1 MSNPFF
7 YKRILTLTSLFLTIN
22 VFSQSKSNSFFKELK
37 LEAGIGVGPFYSEKN
52 NNVYRLQFANRD
64 LIFDR
69 IGFYYTLE
77 HSNNFP
83 SSGGYF
89 TDLAGLNLRLSNNF
103 SVQGAVGFLD
113 SKSIFKTESF
123 RKEISI
129 AYHNVDNPYTF
140 TFGYSFYH
148 GPTFN
153 FNRKIFG
160 YNKHKKDIKNRQL
173 LHTKGID
180 SENLQPFANTK
191 ESSFISN
198 DMNLEIGLGISPF
211 YSNDNE
217 NVFRLQFVSRD
228 LILNRIGLHYTIE
241 RSKHFPKSDGWFTDV
256 FGASIKLNDN
266 FSLQAGV
273 GFADSKSIFKT
284 ESFRKELSF
293 AYHPSKIPFTFT
305 TGYSAYHGPSLT
317 INFKIYN
324 RKNNRINEGGIQ
336 AKNQNNIEFKID
348 NKNEDEKKTKIQNN
362 IATKTDTVD
371 NSTITNESS
380 IDSINEEIVSK
391 NESKNKT
398 STIIKDEGVLINN
411 LPKKFEIDKL
421 CEENRIN
428 NNYNSSELNEFDKLK
443 LMNFVKFLQKYSDYK
458 LKIIGRTDKI
468 GSENFNLRLGQKRA
482 DNAKNFIVEKGIKS
496 SRILSISIGEKQS
509 QDANTDLERS
519 EARKTLFE
527 LFK

>member
-1 MSNPFF
+1 MSNSFSQ
-7 YKRILTLTSLFLTIN
+7 KLFLTTFLFFLTFNI
-22 VFSQSKSNSFFKELK
+22 FSQSNSNSFFEKLK
-37 LEAGIGVGPFYSEKN
+37 LEAGIGIGPFYSEKN
-52 NNVYRLQFANRD
+52 YNVYRLQFANRD
-64 LIFDR
+64 LIFDK

-77 HSNNFP
+77 HSNLFP
-83 SSGGYF
+83 ESDGYF
-89 TDLAGLNLRLSNNF
+89 TDLAGLNLRLNNNF

-113 SKSIFKTESF
+113 SRSIFKTESF

-129 AYHNVDNPYTF
+129 AYHNIDNPYTF
-140 TFGYSFYH
+140 TFGYSFVH

-160 YNKHKKDIKNRQL
+160 YNKFKKDIKNRQL
-173 LHTKGID
+173 LHTKGIK
-180 SENLQPFANTK
+180 SEKLKSFANTK

-211 YSNDNE
+211 YSKNNE

-241 RSKHFPKSDGWFTDV
+241 RSKHFPENYGWFTDLL
-256 FGASIKLNDN
+256 GASLKFNDN
-266 FSLQAGV
+266 FSIQAGV
-273 GFADSKSIFKT
+273 GFADSRSIFKT
-284 ESFRKELSF
+284 DEFRKELSF
-293 AYHPSKIPFTFT
+293 AYHPSEIPFTFT
-305 TGYSAYHGPSLT
+305 TGYSFNHGPSLT

-324 RKNNRINEGGIQ
+324 RKNNKINEDGIQ
-336 AKNQNNIEFKID
+336 VDSKNEDIINTENQNNLVSKPDNVSDSAIINKSTSEIKNKDIVAKDESKNNTSTKI
-348 NKNEDEKKTKIQNN
+348 KNED
-362 IATKTDTVD
+362 
-371 NSTITNESS
+371 
-380 IDSINEEIVSK
+380 
-391 NESKNKT
+391 
-398 STIIKDEGVLINN
+398 VLVNN
-411 LPKKFEIDKL
+411 LPKKLEIDKL

-443 LMNFVKFLQKYSDYK
+443 LMNFVKFLQKYSNYK

-468 GSENFNLRLGQKRA
+468 GSDNFNLRLGQKRA
-482 DNAKNFIVEKGIKS
+482 DNAKDFIVEKGIKS

-519 EARKTLFE
+519 EARRTLFE